1 MKKKDKEKVDK
12 LFDKLIKFNL
22 EQTKIIFD
30 RWFKEED
37 EQKRKNCR
45 RENEIV

>member
-1 MKKKDKEKVDK
+1 MKNKDKEKVDK
-12 LFDKLIKFNL
+12 LFNKLIKFNL

-37 EQKRKNCR
+37 EKENKKR
-45 RENEIV
+45 E